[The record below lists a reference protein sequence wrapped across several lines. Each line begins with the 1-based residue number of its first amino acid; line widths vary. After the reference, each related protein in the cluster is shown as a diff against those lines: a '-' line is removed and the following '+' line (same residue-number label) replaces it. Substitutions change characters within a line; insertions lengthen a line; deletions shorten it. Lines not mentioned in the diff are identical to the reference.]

1 MDITVDIENYRLN
14 VRAAGLIIHNNKL
27 LVHKDVNS
35 DHYALIGG
43 RIKVGED
50 SESAVKREIHEEL
63 S

>member
-50 SESAVKREIHEEL
+50 
-63 S
+63 